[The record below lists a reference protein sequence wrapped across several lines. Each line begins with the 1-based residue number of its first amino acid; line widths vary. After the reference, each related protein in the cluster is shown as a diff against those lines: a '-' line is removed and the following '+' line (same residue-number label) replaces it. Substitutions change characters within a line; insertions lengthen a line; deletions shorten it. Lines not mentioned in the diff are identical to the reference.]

1 MTIQYPTWKVR
12 GYPTPNEKLIIC
24 PTCGYANWVA
34 HRGGILYCYDHSRKR
49 VRMREATL
57 DEYELGKAA
66 ITQVI

>member
-1 MTIQYPTWKVR
+1 
-12 GYPTPNEKLIIC
+12 
-24 PTCGYANWVA
+24 VA